1 MYSIDSKQKNAD
13 YRYTISKTTQA
24 RGITHGPNHVKENI
38 DIKVQ
43 NGGKV
48 STLFKMFTLIND
60 LTLNL

>member
-1 MYSIDSKQKNAD
+1 MQI
-13 YRYTISKTTQA
+13 I
-24 RGITHGPNHVKENI
+24 GIQFLRLLRPEELLYGPNHVKENI